1 MSWKPTTEGPF
12 GPEVARFVHMARSA
26 SCGKARASVT
36 MAFSATSLLQGEL
49 IVAFIDDLVSRPA
62 YPVAAR
68 PHPVAPRLERVA
80 KRILDVL
87 FASVAL
93 VMLAVPFVV
102 VAVLIKLD
110 SSGPVFFR
118 HTRVGVHGRSFRMWK
133 FRTMVSDAE
142 ARLRELSAAGNVYD
156 AGPFVKIA
164 HDPRITRLGSFLRKT
179 SVDELP
185 QLLNV
190 VTGQM
195 SLVGPRP
202 LIAAEVEAL
211 GEAGEERLLV
221 APGITGLWQIS
232 GRSTTTADERLEL
245 DLEYVRRR
253 GLVFDLR
260 ILLLTI
266 PAVLWGRG
274 AM

>member
-1 MSWKPTTEGPF
+1 M
-12 GPEVARFVHMARSA
+12 
-26 SCGKARASVT
+26 
-36 MAFSATSLLQGEL
+36 
-49 IVAFIDDLVSRPA
+49 
-62 YPVAAR
+62 
-68 PHPVAPRLERVA
+68 A

-118 HTRVGVHGRSFRMWK
+118 HTRVGEHGRSFRMWK

-211 GEAGEERLLV
+211 GAAGDERLRV